1 MVSTFKT
8 NYLIHSVLMKKQL
21 PVTISFSCLVWLD
34 SAYAWED
41 APTAHKLPAAVF
53 TLTAVVSWEIHF
65 IYQFWLRGGRQSL
78 DHWGHNKWMCL
89 CVTSIYS
96 FSMLLGCITLIH
108 DLWDEILWDN
118 FKSMLLAGSVEKVK
132 WDVVFSGWSLEFI
145 IHSKVQKVV
154 VYRLYGE

>member
-1 MVSTFKT
+1 
-8 NYLIHSVLMKKQL
+8 MKKQL

-41 APTAHKLPAAVF
+41 ASTAHKLPAGVF

-65 IYQFWLRGGRQSL
+65 FCQFWLRGGRQSL

-89 CVTSIYS
+89 CVTGIYS
-96 FSMLLGCITLIH
+96 FSMLLSCITLIH

-132 WDVVFSGWSLEFI
+132 WDVVFSVVDHLSSLFTVKFKRWCSIYAE
-145 IHSKVQKVV
+145 
-154 VYRLYGE
+154 